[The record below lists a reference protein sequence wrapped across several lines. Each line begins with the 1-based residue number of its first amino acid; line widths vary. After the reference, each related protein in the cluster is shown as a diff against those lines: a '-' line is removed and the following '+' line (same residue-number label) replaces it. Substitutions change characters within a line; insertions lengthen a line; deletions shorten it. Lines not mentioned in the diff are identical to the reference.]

1 MFQIIDVIHSFDH
14 DKSSSISQLINDKSR
29 DFQKLFEYFNGT
41 TTSAFNVLLLS
52 SGVLLFNFILYSKD

>member
-1 MFQIIDVIHSFDH
+1 MHSFDH

-29 DFQKLFEYFNGT
+29 DLQKPFEYFNGT

-52 SGVLLFNFILYSKD
+52 SGALLFNVTLYSKD